1 MSAPKVLISGSGI
14 AAASFA
20 FWMLKAFPDS
30 QLTMVE
36 RCPTFRASG
45 AAVDIRSN
53 AVDII
58 RKMGVEPAV
67 RAAHTGETG
76 MKLVNR
82 HGTTLLSFSATGKS
96 EAQSITSEY
105 EIMRGT
111 VRIHRNLQGSWLNLL
126 VSLGRS
132 SLNPS

>member
-1 MSAPKVLISGSGI
+1 MSAPSVLISGSGI

-20 FWMLKAFPDS
+20 FWLLKAFPDAKV
-30 QLTMVE
+30 TMVE

-45 AAVDIRSN
+45 AAVDVRSN
-53 AVDII
+53 AVAII
-58 RKMGVEPAV
+58 RKMGVEAAV

-82 HGTTLLSFSATGKS
+82 HGTTLLSFSATGKA

-111 VRIHRNLQGSWLNLL
+111 VRTHRKHFEARG
-126 VSLGRS
+126 
-132 SLNPS
+132 